1 MWRNTCFTT
10 DFLLQCVQSTGNTT
24 VSRAK
29 YGISFNSNNAKGFL
43 GSVPGVKEQMFQA
56 LFGFYMYVGAFC
68 AVDYLMPIK
77 LSTNY
82 FCNQC
87 RALPFSSTLK
97 YDNYLHHEYIEQFY
111 LSQYFAEM

>member
-29 YGISFNSNNAKGFL
+29 YGISFNSNNFL
-43 GSVPGVKEQMFQA
+43 GSGPGVKEQMFQA

-82 FCNQC
+82 LILQSVQGIAF
-87 RALPFSSTLK
+87 RWHL
-97 YDNYLHHEYIEQFY
+97 
-111 LSQYFAEM
+111 